1 MPTSIPSKGPR
12 TSIID
17 TQGITL
23 LKYQRLAEA
32 LKRLDTIRTTL
43 NEPDNI
49 AILQKLHKDILQVT
63 NTGHN
68 KELVSLS
75 YQLWYQQRYALL
87 ELYRTALSNCCL
99 HNTSQEVINLIQT
112 LKKEI
117 QAPSFWEDMYTDYSN
132 DYLQQVRVD
141 SLGKK
146 KITPALLQLSMTIE
160 DYQQHSV
167 PQHLARLTLILSE
180 LDCLSSNDKT
190 TLLNKA
196 IGALNN
202 HPKTV
207 FFEKNKNAIANRM
220 TIDARLKELSDRK
233 KALESSR
240 ENIATA
246 TLATL
251 SEPKRRRNTHKK
263 KQQTNKRRKESAV
276 TAKPKC

>member
-1 MPTSIPSKGPR
+1 MLTSIPSKGPR

-17 TQGITL
+17 TQGITH

-32 LKRLDTIRTTL
+32 LKRLDTIRTKL
-43 NEPDNI
+43 KKPDNI
-49 AILQKLHKDILQVT
+49 ANLQKLHKDILQVT

-68 KELVSLS
+68 KELVGLS
-75 YQLWYQQRYALL
+75 YQLWYQQKYALL

-99 HNTSQEVINLIQT
+99 RNISQEVINLIQT
-112 LKKEI
+112 LKKKI

-132 DYLQQVRVD
+132 DYLQQLRVD

-146 KITPALLQLSMTIE
+146 KITPALLQLSMTVE

-167 PQHLARLTLILSE
+167 PQHLARLTLILLE
-180 LDCLSSNDKT
+180 LNCLSNNDKT

-196 IGALNN
+196 IEALNN

-207 FFEKNKNAIANRM
+207 FFEKNKNAIANRE

-240 ENIATA
+240 ENIAIA

-251 SEPKRRRNTHKK
+251 KRRINTQKTTKK
-263 KQQTNKRRKESAV
+263 TNKRRKDTAA
-276 TAKPKC
+276 TAKP